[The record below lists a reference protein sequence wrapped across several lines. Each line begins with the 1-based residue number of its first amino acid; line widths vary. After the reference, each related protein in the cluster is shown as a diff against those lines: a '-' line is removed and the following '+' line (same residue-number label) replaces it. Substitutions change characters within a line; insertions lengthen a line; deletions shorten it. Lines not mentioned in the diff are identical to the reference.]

1 MKTRFILYILPLLLL
16 AGCSLEEDRE
26 SFTDRANSYQ
36 NSFQAEAVVKSCYE
50 DVAQLFNSSSAMM
63 MEVASDLWY
72 QSTSVVDA
80 ISAISPG
87 RVRQAVS
94 GSVATMVSCVRT
106 KSSNVFLLQI

>member
-63 MEVASDLWY
+63 MC
-72 QSTSVVDA
+72 
-80 ISAISPG
+80 
-87 RVRQAVS
+87 
-94 GSVATMVSCVRT
+94 M
-106 KSSNVFLLQI
+106 